1 MKLGRRLFARLARNR
16 SGTAMTEFAL
26 ALPFVLA
33 AGLGGTE
40 MVNYTVTKMKVND
53 IASHLADNASRVGD
67 TSTLMNRKIFESDV
81 NDIFLGSNIQA
92 SKTLG
97 FYEHGRAIIS
107 SLEVRNAASGQQY
120 IHWQRCMGKKVY
132 ASSYGNQ
139 NNNVDGMGPAG
150 EEVTAA
156 VDEGVIFV
164 EVAYDYQPLVSE
176 RFIGAPTMP
185 RSRLTSCA
193 TSATTP
199 GSTSANRSIP
209 TQSPS
214 ATSITAI
221 RTRLTSRAPI
231 PALGKR
237 RSHSL
242 CSLAAPDPIRPGR
255 GRQG

>member
-1 MKLGRRLFARLARNR
+1 
-16 SGTAMTEFAL
+16 
-26 ALPFVLA
+26 
-33 AGLGGTE
+33 
-40 MVNYTVTKMKVND
+40 
-53 IASHLADNASRVGD
+53 
-67 TSTLMNRKIFESDV
+67 MNRKIFESDV

-139 NNNVDGMGPAG
+139 NSNVDGMGPAG

-176 RFIGAPTMP
+176 RFIGAPTM
-185 RSRLTSCA
+185 
-193 TSATTP
+193 
-199 GSTSANRSIP
+199 
-209 TQSPS
+209 
-214 ATSITAI
+214 TAI
-221 RTRLTSRAPI
+221 ASYVVRDKRDYTRIHQRKPLQ
-231 PALGKR
+231 
-237 RSHSL
+237 
-242 CSLAAPDPIRPGR
+242 PDAIAECNLYNGYPDETY
-255 GRQG
+255 